1 MNININ
7 NDLESRKMIFSVS
20 LPKRRSINEK
30 KVFFTWNDVEKHV
43 KENYTPPKG
52 YSLGECLNRVVKA
65 DNDNRCNQS
74 WEFVLTSTSTATAP
88 KAKVVKKV
96 VQKKTRDN

>member
-1 MNININ
+1 MNIEIKD
-7 NDLESRKMIFSVS
+7 DLKNRKMIFSVS
-20 LPKRRSINEK
+20 MTKRKTIAAE